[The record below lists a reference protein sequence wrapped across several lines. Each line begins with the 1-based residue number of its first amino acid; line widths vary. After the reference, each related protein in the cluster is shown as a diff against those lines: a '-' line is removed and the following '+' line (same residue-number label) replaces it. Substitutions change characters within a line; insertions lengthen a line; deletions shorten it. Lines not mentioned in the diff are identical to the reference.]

1 MSSQTLGRPG
11 PQENQT
17 PKEKTRAKPP
27 RFAAID
33 IGTSSCRM
41 LIARAR
47 DDGFQ
52 VVDSFARNVRLG
64 SGVSVTGILSEE
76 AMDRALTALA
86 ICMEKIRDND
96 VVRHRAVATE
106 ACRKARNIDGFLV
119 RAQQELGLDVEV
131 IGTDEEARLAI
142 AGCLPLLNGQQPRG
156 LVFDIGGGSTQ
167 LAWLGC
173 RGDGAE
179 VIGTHSIPNGVVS
192 LTDKY
197 GARLADPAVYQ
208 DCVEEMSAKV
218 RDFCHSHR
226 IADYVSRGE
235 VQMIG
240 TSGTV
245 TTLAGIEMGL
255 ERYIRSQV
263 DGASLSFDRIGTLTE
278 FLRRLELPQLA
289 AQPCIGEDR
298 AELMM
303 AGCAI
308 LEAICTC
315 WPVGR
320 LKVADR
326 GLREGILLDLMRRHE
341 GEQNGARRQ

>member
-1 MSSQTLGRPG
+1 MSSDTLGRPD
-11 PQENQT
+11 PQETQT
-17 PKEKTRAKPP
+17 TSLPPRAKPP

-41 LIARAR
+41 LIAKTRN
-47 DDGFQ
+47 DGFQ
-52 VVDSFARNVRLG
+52 VIDSFARNVRLG
-64 SGVSVTGILSEE
+64 SGVSVTGVLSDD
-76 AMDRALTALA
+76 AMERAFTALSV
-86 ICMEKIRDND
+86 CMDKIRDQD
-96 VVRHRAVATE
+96 VTRHRAVATE
-106 ACRKARNIDGFLV
+106 ACRKARNIDTFLIRV
-119 RAQQELGLDVEV
+119 QQELGLDVEV

-142 AGCLPLLNGQQPRG
+142 AGCLPLLNGKQPYG

-197 GARLADPAVYQ
+197 GSKLADPAVYQ
-208 DCVEEMSAKV
+208 DCVDEMSRKV
-218 RDFCHSHR
+218 RDFCRSHR
-226 IADYVSRGE
+226 IADYVGRGE

-298 AELMM
+298 AELMT

-341 GEQNGARRQ
+341 GDRNGARR

>member
-1 MSSQTLGRPG
+1 MTSETLGRPG
-11 PQENQT
+11 PQESKT
-17 PKEKTRAKPP
+17 LDDDTRAKPP

-41 LIARAR
+41 LIARSKG
-47 DDGFQ
+47 DGFQ

-64 SGVSVTGILSEE
+64 AGVSVTGVLSDD
-76 AMDRALTALA
+76 AMDRALTALSV
-86 ICMEKIRDND
+86 CMDKIRDQD
-96 VVRHRAVATE
+96 VTRFRAVATE
-106 ACRKARNIDGFLV
+106 ACRKARNIDGFLHRV
-119 RAQQELGLDVEV
+119 QRDLGLDVEV
-131 IGTDEEARLAI
+131 IGTEEEARLAI
-142 AGCLPLLNGQQPRG
+142 AGCLPLLNGKQPYG

-173 RGDGAE
+173 RDGQAE

-192 LTDKY
+192 LTDRY
-197 GARLADPAVYQ
+197 GSRLADPALYLA
-208 DCVEEMSAKV
+208 CVEEMSRKV
-218 RDFCHSHR
+218 RDFCHSFR
-226 IADYVSRGE
+226 IADYVGRGE

-263 DGASLSFDRIGTLTE
+263 DGASLSFERIGTLTE

-298 AELMM
+298 AELML

-341 GEQNGARRQ
+341 GERNGARRR